1 MKRLI
6 DRARAATGSARG
18 SSVLD
23 PDHPDYDPR
32 DEFAAALRNT
42 KGMLWTAAA
51 FSGAVNL
58 LYLASPIYL
67 IQIYNRVIPSGSM
80 ATLAALTMALIGAL
94 ATMAVLDA
102 CRARILIRAAARI
115 DRLLSNRV
123 FQSIIDLSARHG
135 APARNARA
143 LRDLDEFR
151 SALAGHGAQFFF
163 DMPWMPLFILILFLI
178 HWTMGVLGLVAA
190 VTLLA
195 LAFFNDQRTRA
206 SAKSAT
212 EAAARSY
219 QFTDSVARYADP
231 VHAMGM
237 DNALADR
244 WQVDRSAM
252 MREQGYASD
261 RHAGFTA
268 AIRFTRLLFQGL
280 MLGLGGYL
288 AVKHSVL
295 PASIFAANMM
305 LGRAL
310 APMEVAVSGWR
321 QIRAALSAGK
331 RVQKIL
337 SDAPA
342 PKRRVEPPFEGI
354 DVALT
359 DISFVPAGSKR
370 PALRQIDFT
379 IQAGEAIGIVGPSGA
394 GKTSLAR
401 LIVGARL
408 PSAGKLSIGGLESR
422 HWSRDMLAR
431 NIGYLPQ
438 NVGLFPGT
446 VRDNICRF
454 TDCDDETVITA
465 AKRANVHE
473 MILNLPEGY
482 ETRVDEGGSGLSG
495 GQRQRIGLA
504 RAMFG
509 EPKLLVL
516 DEPNAHLDADGEAA
530 LSQALEEL
538 KAGGATIVLIAHR
551 LNPVA
556 HVDRV
561 VVLNRGV
568 LQLDGPRQRVFRQV
582 RTELVESIARDPVE
596 GKAA

>member
-1 MKRLI
+1 MKRMT
-6 DRARAATGSARG
+6 DRVRSNQQRRRA

-23 PDHPDYDPR
+23 PEHPDYDPR
-32 DEFAAALRNT
+32 DEFAAAIRNT
-42 KGMLWTAAA
+42 KHMLWTAAG

-67 IQIYNRVIPSGSM
+67 IQVYNRVIPSGSM
-80 ATLAALTMALIGAL
+80 ATLAALTIALVAAL
-94 ATMAVLDA
+94 ATMAVMDA

-178 HWTMGVLGLVAA
+178 HWAMGLLGLVAA
-190 VTLLA
+190 ATLLG
-195 LAFFNDQRTRA
+195 LAFFNDQRTRH
-206 SAKSAT
+206 SAKRASD
-212 EAAARSY
+212 AAARSY

-237 DNALADR
+237 DGALAERWHDDR
-244 WQVDRSAM
+244 LAM
-252 MREQGYASD
+252 MREQGHASD

-288 AVKHSVL
+288 VVHHSVL

-310 APMEVAVSGWR
+310 APLEVAVSGWR
-321 QIRAALSAGK
+321 QIRAAIGAGK

-337 SDAPA
+337 TQAPA
-342 PKRRVEPPFEGI
+342 PRRRVEPPFEGI
-354 DVALT
+354 DVALA
-359 DISFVPAGSKR
+359 DITYLPDGAKR
-370 PALRQIDFT
+370 PALRKIELK
-379 IQAGEAIGIVGPSGA
+379 INAGEAVGIVGPSGA
-394 GKTSLAR
+394 GKTCLAR

-408 PSAGKLSIGGLESR
+408 PTQGKLSIGGLDGR
-422 HWSRDMLAR
+422 HWSREMLAR

-454 TDCDDETVITA
+454 GEATDEAVIQA
-465 AKRANVHE
+465 AKRANVHD
-473 MILNLPEGY
+473 MILDLPDAY
-482 ETRVDEGGSGLSG
+482 ETRVNEGGSGLSG

-509 EPKLLVL
+509 DPKLLVL

-530 LSQALEEL
+530 LARALDDL
-538 KAGGATIVLIAHR
+538 KAAGATIILIAHR

-568 LQLDGPRQRVFRQV
+568 LQLDGPRLRVFRKV